1 MQFQKRY
8 NCTED
13 DLCTGTRVSKI
24 VTTALN
30 LISVKDALELDRT
43 REQSPFDCVAS
54 WKEHKTR
61 MVRSKGLDRPC

>member
-13 DLCTGTRVSKI
+13 DLCTGPRVSKI

-43 REQSPFDCVAS
+43 REQSPFDHVAS
-54 WKEHKTR
+54 WKEQKISR
-61 MVRSKGLDRPC
+61 MVSKKGVR